1 MRCLTS
7 ADIHSIFIDFPQ
19 TGDHHALDGMMIQ
32 VVCGQLDFFS
42 SIGDSKPLQVLYV
55 PRAPNDLYFWRSTPS
70 KTSPFPTKNG
80 AVNCPTTC
88 RLHLSFLRWNN
99 PYNLLLTIRYP
110 ALAPQSI
117 SQNFRQSRHNALTA
131 KDYSCGFGDCKSKFA
146 VILFLSACL
155 VSILINCVSLFSE
168 ISFWDPF

>member
-1 MRCLTS
+1 M
-7 ADIHSIFIDFPQ
+7 FDFCWHTQYFYWLSSSWGSPR
-19 TGDHHALDGMMIQ
+19 TWWDDDSGSLWPAR
-32 VVCGQLDFFS
+32 FFS

-70 KTSPFPTKNG
+70 KTSPFPTKTG

-110 ALAPQSI
+110 AWHL
-117 SQNFRQSRHNALTA
+117 SQYHKTLGKAGTMPSRQ
-131 KDYSCGFGDCKSKFA
+131 KIIVA
-146 VILFLSACL
+146 VLVTVRASLRWFCFLSACL